1 MVYQSLRKLQM
12 QWEMIARFLENTGG
26 TVQARVMMY
35 KSMTQSVVLYGIES
49 WMVTGVMLK
58 VLD

>member
-1 MVYQSLRKLQM
+1 MLYQNLRKLQM

-26 TVQARVMMY
+26 TVQARLMMY

-49 WMVTGVMLK
+49 WMVTGVVLK